1 MLSLH
6 DALPICKSALAVALA
21 QAVGRAQVVNADASQ
36 VYRDLAILSARPT
49 PAEMAGVPHRLFGH
63 IDGAEA
69 CNAARWAADARRAL
83 ARAWEDDEVPILVG
97 GTGLYLRTLPYGNAQ
112 VPGIDPAVRAQ
123 ALALDLASAHAAPA
137 PPAR

>member
-1 MLSLH
+1 MASPSSSSRPRL
-6 DALPICKSALAVALA
+6 ALIAGPTASGKSALAVALA

-83 ARAWEDDEVPILVG
+83 ARSEEHTSELQSLMRIS
-97 GTGLYLRTLPYGNAQ
+97 Y
-112 VPGIDPAVRAQ
+112 AVFC
-123 ALALDLASAHAAPA
+123 LKKKKN
-137 PPAR
+137 